1 MTDGLRFLIAEGEP
15 RAERDKR
22 RASAGKSSGESYI
35 ATLQRFVP
43 ALDCDRIT
51 PADAGGERSQSIDIG
66 GYDAVIL
73 TGSPLHLY
81 ETTPES
87 QREVDFMRAVFA
99 SGVPSFGSCAGLQ
112 LATVAAGG
120 SVRSMPRREA
130 GFARRITPTSAGAA
144 HPLLHGRPAAF
155 DAIAVH
161 GDEVEALPP
170 GATCLASNAV
180 SAVQAVEIRHGEGI
194 FWGVQYH
201 PELSLGEAAAALRR
215 QADDLIAA
223 GLARRRTDLNDYAVR
238 IAALAD
244 EPSRVDLAWQLG
256 IDAQVT
262 EFDQRITELRNFVER
277 LVRPTKA
284 RRGRR

>member
-1 MTDGLRFLIAEGEP
+1 MADGLRFLIAEGEP
-15 RAERDKR
+15 RAERDQR

-43 ALDCDRIT
+43 VLDCDRIT
-51 PADAGGERSQSIDIG
+51 PADADGERPQAVEIG
-66 GYDAVIL
+66 SYDAVIL

-81 ETTPES
+81 EPKPET

-99 SGVPSFGSCAGLQ
+99 AGVPSFGSCAGLQ

-120 SVRSMPRREA
+120 TVRSMPRREA
-130 GFARRITPTSAGAA
+130 GFARRITPTTAGVT
-144 HPLLHGRPAAF
+144 HTLLHGRPAAF
-155 DAIAVH
+155 DAVAVH
-161 GDEVEALPP
+161 GDDVESLPS
-170 GATCLASNAV
+170 GAVCLATNAI
-180 SAVQAVEIRHGEGI
+180 SAVQAAEIRHGDGV

-215 QADDLIAA
+215 QSSDLIEA
-223 GLARRRTDLNDYAVR
+223 GLARRHADLDDYAAK

-256 IDAQVT
+256 IDEQVT
-262 EFDQRITELRNFVER
+262 DFHHRITELRNFVEQ
-277 LVRPTKA
+277 LVIPAKA
-284 RRGRR
+284 HRGRS